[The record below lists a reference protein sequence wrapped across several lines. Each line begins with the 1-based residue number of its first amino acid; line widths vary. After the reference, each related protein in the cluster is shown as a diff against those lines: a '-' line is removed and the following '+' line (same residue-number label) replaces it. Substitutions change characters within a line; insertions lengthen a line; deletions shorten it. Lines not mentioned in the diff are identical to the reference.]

1 MASGNTMDHDK
12 SGAALND
19 QRFHM
24 LEDIAREL
32 SAGDLVFP
40 TNFDAVIALR
50 KILQDPQLSIGD
62 LSHALALEPLISAK
76 LIQRANRQAGQDKQI
91 VDLQTA
97 IAALGLKTARNC
109 AMSIVMAQLLG
120 ARGMA
125 ELSGM
130 ANALWEHSIRSAATA
145 RVIAARCTRI
155 NPDEAMLAGM
165 VHDLGAF
172 YMLYRAAQYEEL
184 RQRPESI
191 RFLMI
196 DWHESIGIA
205 LLNALGLPEGI
216 VAATEDHDH
225 PRPPPLPPRNLR
237 DIVYIANL
245 LAGSHFES
253 PLDDDL
259 PNTRETA
266 PLVTAFAHL
275 KPEIDALVL
284 EMRSCFS

>member
-1 MASGNTMDHDK
+1 MTSGKHIDCDK
-12 SGAALND
+12 SGEALKE

-32 SAGDLVFP
+32 AGDVVFP
-40 TNFDAVIALR
+40 TNFDAVVALR
-50 KILQDPQLSIGD
+50 KILQAPQLTIQD
-62 LSHALALEPLISAK
+62 LTQALALEPLISAK
-76 LIQRANRQAGQDKQI
+76 LIHRANLDAGTDQNI

-97 IAALGLKTARNC
+97 IKALGLKTARSC

-125 ELSGM
+125 GLSEM
-130 ANALWEHSIRSAATA
+130 ADALWEHSIRAAAAA
-145 RVIAARCTRI
+145 RVIAANCTRI

-165 VHDLGAF
+165 IHDLGGF

-184 RQRPESI
+184 LQRPESI

-205 LLNALGLPEGI
+205 LLKALGLPEEI
-216 VAATEDHDH
+216 ISATEDHDH
-225 PRPPPLPPRNLR
+225 PRPPPLPPRSLR

-245 LAGSHFES
+245 LAGRHCES
-253 PLDDDL
+253 PLQDERQC
-259 PNTRETA
+259 TRDIEFFE
-266 PLVTAFAHL
+266 TAFAHL
-275 KPEIDALVL
+275 KPEIDALVQ